1 MKFSHFRNE
10 DFKNN
15 DTKKQKSIVFHR
27 GTLFPYTTLFRSTGC
42 GKPLFTC
49 AKQICGNCG
58 KLLMFSK
65 YQHFACGKVCGKLVD
80 NFFLLFSIFFFHIL
94 EYHNG
99 GLCGQGSD
107 EVECRHHM
115 E

>member
-1 MKFSHFRNE
+1 
-10 DFKNN
+10 
-15 DTKKQKSIVFHR
+15 
-27 GTLFPYTTLFRSTGC
+27 
-42 GKPLFTC
+42 
-49 AKQICGNCG
+49 
-58 KLLMFSK
+58 MFSK
-65 YQHFACGKVCGKLVD
+65 YQRFICGKLCGKLVD

>member
-1 MKFSHFRNE
+1 
-10 DFKNN
+10 
-15 DTKKQKSIVFHR
+15 
-27 GTLFPYTTLFRSTGC
+27 
-42 GKPLFTC
+42 
-49 AKQICGNCG
+49 
-58 KLLMFSK
+58 MFSK
-65 YQHFACGKVCGKLVD
+65 YQHFTCGKLCGKLVD

>member
-1 MKFSHFRNE
+1 MKTLKIIILKKKKVWFS
-10 DFKNN
+10 
-15 DTKKQKSIVFHR
+15 TVC
-27 GTLFPYTTLFRSTGC
+27 TGC
-42 GKPLFTC
+42 GKLLFTC
-49 AKQICGNCG
+49 VKQICGNCG

-65 YQHFACGKVCGKLVD
+65 YQPFACGKLCGKLVD

>member
-1 MKFSHFRNE
+1 MKTL
-10 DFKNN
+10 KVIIL
-15 DTKKQKSIVFHR
+15 KKQKVWFSTVC
-27 GTLFPYTTLFRSTGC
+27 TGC
-42 GKPLFTC
+42 GKLLFTC

-58 KLLMFSK
+58 KLLIISK